1 MGKLLQG
8 FEKEIK
14 KESLPPWWR
23 NQGAFLL
30 ISFSLHV
37 LIILYLFHL
46 PLYSHQF
53 SLPKIIEVKIIEE
66 NNKVSEDSAPKIAYA
81 PVIEKAKKMQK
92 TKLNKA
98 KPLEE
103 KIMPAHN
110 PVPQTEKYIL
120 DNLDIGS
127 AREYA
132 SQIRED
138 DSWLNEKIIFPDHK
152 TITKTEEVPP
162 RPNPAHIAMAVNSV
176 PEESNF
182 SEKIGTS
189 SALPTGGTGSN
200 PKATVTT
207 GSVWLEGGSEGKGNI
222 MGPPIAPKG
231 GDGKGS
237 GSSNIGQSPGHVYSK
252 ISGKKGDGQGD
263 LSTFLGLAR
272 KKIEGAKK
280 YPWEA
285 LRRNWQ
291 GKVILSFWV
300 DQKGEVSEIKILQS
314 SGYRVLDEEA
324 KATLLRASPL
334 PVPPQM
340 EAEMLKI
347 EVPILFRI
355 E

>member
-1 MGKLLQG
+1 MNKLLRG
-8 FEKEIK
+8 IVKEIK
-14 KESLPPWWR
+14 KESLYPWWR

-66 NNKVSEDSAPKIAYA
+66 NNRAAEVSTAKITPT
-81 PVIEKAKKMQK
+81 PVIEKAKKARQTNLKK
-92 TKLNKA
+92 TK
-98 KPLEE
+98 PLQE
-103 KIMPAHN
+103 KIKPAHN
-110 PVPQTEKYIL
+110 PIPLTEKVIL
-120 DNLDIGS
+120 DNLDMES
-127 AREYA
+127 AREKVA
-132 SQIRED
+132 QLSD
-138 DSWLNEKIIFPDHK
+138 DDTWLNEEIIFPDHK
-152 TITKTEEVPP
+152 TNMKIEENSPL
-162 RPNPAHIAMAVNSV
+162 PNPADIGMAVNSI
-176 PEESNF
+176 PEESKS
-182 SEKIGTS
+182 SEKIGAS
-189 SALPTGGTGSN
+189 SALPAGGTGSDL
-200 PKATVTT
+200 KTAISL
-207 GSVWLEGGSEGKGNI
+207 GGVWLEGGSEGKGNF
-222 MGPPIAPKG
+222 MAPTMASKG
-231 GDGKGS
+231 GDGKSS
-237 GSSNIGQSPGHVYSK
+237 GSANLGQSPGHVYSK
-252 ISGKKGDGQGD
+252 ISGKKGDSPGD
-263 LSTFLGLAR
+263 LATFLGMAR
-272 KKIEGAKK
+272 KKIEGAKR

-314 SGYRVLDEEA
+314 SGYKVLDEEA

-340 EAEMLKI
+340 EEEMLKI

>member
-1 MGKLLQG
+1 MGKWLQG
-8 FEKEIK
+8 FVKEIK
-14 KESLPPWWR
+14 KESLHPWWR

-66 NNKVSEDSAPKIAYA
+66 NNKVSADSAPKIAPA
-81 PVIEKAKKMQK
+81 PVIEKPPKVRK
-92 TKLNKA
+92 TKLNKT
-98 KPLEE
+98 KSLEE
-103 KIMPAHN
+103 KIIPAHN
-110 PVPQTEKYIL
+110 PVLQTENYFL
-120 DNLDIGS
+120 DNLDMGS
-127 AREYA
+127 AREHVA
-132 SQIRED
+132 QIRAD

-152 TITKTEEVPP
+152 PNTKTEEVP
-162 RPNPAHIAMAVNSV
+162 PNPAHIAMAANSI

-182 SEKIGTS
+182 SEKKGTS
-189 SALPTGGTGSN
+189 SALPAGGTGSN
-200 PKATVTT
+200 PKAAVTA
-207 GSVWLEGGSEGKGNI
+207 GGVWLEGGSEGKGNI
-222 MGPPIAPKG
+222 PGPPLAPKG

-252 ISGKKGDGQGD
+252 IPGKKGDGQGD

-272 KKIEGAKK
+272 KKIEGAKR